1 MEKKSIITGKTLEE
15 AKANVAAQLGLD
27 ADSYSYQVVQM
38 PKSVFWASAR
48 SLPRLR

>member
-15 AKANVAAQLGLD
+15 AKANVTAQLGLD

-38 PKSVFWASAR
+38 P
-48 SLPRLR
+48 